1 MADWKETVF
10 WVCQS
15 IRQARRHDIQ
25 DCLMERHFNSVY
37 YEHGNFIGVAGK
49 LLRKQF
55 FESSLFDNFNET
67 LLGLI
72 AANDNSAWLKL
83 AA

>member
-1 MADWKETVF
+1 
-10 WVCQS
+10 
-15 IRQARRHDIQ
+15 
-25 DCLMERHFNSVY
+25 MERHFNLVY
-37 YEHGNFIGVAGK
+37 YTEGNFIGVAGK

-55 FESSLFDNFNET
+55 FESLLSDNFNET

-72 AANDNSAWLKL
+72 AANDNSARLKL